1 MTDVIDRT
9 GMPRAGRPTRGFRSD
24 IQGLRAVAVGVV
36 VLGHA
41 GVPALAG
48 GFIGVDVFFVISGFL
63 ITGHLLQS
71 LRATGRIDLPRFY
84 AARARRILPASLT
97 VIALTAVGSLL
108 FVPPL
113 RVGTV
118 LADAVA
124 SALSV
129 PNIRFA
135 LEGTDYLAGSAPSPF
150 QHFWSLGVEE
160 QFYLLWPLVLVGVFF
175 IARRSRFR
183 MAVVI
188 GIVVIGIVAIA
199 SFVACLLVART
210 SEPWAFFSLQTRA
223 WELAVGALLAPA
235 APLFGRVPAV
245 VARALT
251 WVGLAAIL
259 VAALLVTGDNV
270 WPGVATVVPVMGA
283 ALVIGFGGRDGGA
296 TGAGR
301 NGDAITTGVK
311 RSGHAIIASAALA
324 GGAERLLRLRPLQW
338 IGAISYSL
346 YLVHWPILVLAEER
360 ASTWGGSLPLPVS
373 LGLAI
378 AAIPVAWLLY
388 RFVETPFRFRSG
400 EPRSHAGTI
409 AVALVGTL
417 ALTGCLVG
425 ASAAS
430 ALVPL
435 QTDREGPATDVSALP
450 AGTAFVPAGVAP
462 DLSAARDD
470 TGEIYQNGCQQ
481 NPGGSELITCSFGDT
496 GSSTVIAL
504 FGDSHAGRWFPAL
517 EKAAT
522 DLGVR
527 LDTYTKSG
535 CRSQETEEAWN
546 APVNASCGRWREH
559 ALAALGTSHPDI
571 IVVSNHLGPS
581 AGKDPVIEQGRW
593 ERGIEIGLDR
603 LPADSTVIM
612 VADTPEFP
620 ASPVVCLSAN
630 LTAADRCSVKRD
642 VAFNT
647 SISAAQRTAAER
659 TGNGFLDLTDYF
671 CNSIDCPAVIGSTL
685 VYGDEHHVTAT
696 WSSLL
701 GPVLEER
708 LAPYVE
714 RVRKGLGAG
723 LGREGAVG

>member
-1 MTDVIDRT
+1 MTDVIART
-9 GMPRAGRPTRGFRSD
+9 GMPPAGRPTRGFRSD

-71 LRATGRIDLPRFY
+71 LSATGRIDLPRFY

-97 VIALTAVGSLL
+97 VIALTAVGSVLI
-108 FVPPL
+108 VPPL
-113 RVGTV
+113 RVGAV

-135 LEGTDYLAGSAPSPF
+135 IEGTDYLAGSAPSPY

-160 QFYLLWPLVLVGVFF
+160 QFYLLWPLVLMGAFF
-175 IARRSRFR
+175 IARRSRIR
-183 MAVVI
+183 MAVAI
-188 GIVVIGIVAIA
+188 GVVAIA
-199 SFVACLLVART
+199 SFVACLLVAQT
-210 SEPWAFFSLQTRA
+210 SQPWAFFSLQTRA
-223 WELAVGALLAPA
+223 WELAVGALLASA
-235 APLFGRVPAV
+235 APSLGRVPAV
-245 VARALT
+245 VARVLT
-251 WVGLAAIL
+251 WVGLAAI
-259 VAALLVTGDNV
+259 VAAALLVTGDTA
-270 WPGVATVVPVMGA
+270 WPGVATVVPVIGA
-283 ALVIGFGGRDGGA
+283 ALVIGFGGRDTGTAGLGRDGDPLIPGA
-296 TGAGR
+296 VR
-301 NGDAITTGVK
+301 
-311 RSGHAIIASAALA
+311 A

-360 ASTWGGSLPLPVS
+360 ASTSDGSLPFEAS

-378 AAIPVAWLLY
+378 AAVPVAWLLY
-388 RFVETPFRFRSG
+388 RFVETPFRFRSRA
-400 EPRSHAGTI
+400 PRSHGSTL

-435 QTDREGPATDVSALP
+435 HTDRVGPATVVTALP
-450 AGTAFVPAGVAP
+450 EGTSFVPAGVTP
-462 DLSAARDD
+462 GLSAARDD

-535 CRSQETEEAWN
+535 CRSQETEEAWK
-546 APVNASCGRWREH
+546 APVNASCGRWRER
-559 ALAALGTSHPDI
+559 ALAALGASHPDI

-630 LTAADRCSVKRD
+630 LTAAERCSVKRD

-647 SISAAQRTAAER
+647 SISAAQRAAAER
-659 TGNGFLDLTDYF
+659 TGNGFLDLGDYF

-696 WSSLL
+696 WSALL

-714 RVRKGLGAG
+714 RVQRG
-723 LGREGAVG
+723 

>member
-1 MTDVIDRT
+1 MTDVIART
-9 GMPRAGRPTRGFRSD
+9 GMPPAGRPTRGFRSD

-71 LRATGRIDLPRFY
+71 LRATGRVDLPRFY

-113 RVGTV
+113 RVSAA

-135 LEGTDYLAGSAPSPF
+135 VKGTDYLAGSAPSPF

-160 QFYLLWPLVLVGVFF
+160 QFYLLWPLMLVGVFVV
-175 IARRSRFR
+175 ARRSRFR
-183 MAVVI
+183 MA
-188 GIVVIGIVAIA
+188 VVIGIVAIA
-199 SFVACLLVART
+199 SFVACLLVAQT
-210 SEPWAFFSLQTRA
+210 SPPWAFFSLQTRA
-223 WELAVGALLAPA
+223 WELAVGALLASA
-235 APLFGRVPAV
+235 APSLGRVPAV
-245 VARALT
+245 VARVLT
-251 WVGLAAIL
+251 WVGLAAI
-259 VAALLVTGDNV
+259 VAAAMLVTGDAV
-270 WPGVATVVPVMGA
+270 WPGVATVVPVIGA
-283 ALVIGFGGRDGGA
+283 ALVIGFGGRD
-296 TGAGR
+296 AGTAR
-301 NGDAITTGVK
+301 VGRDGDAITAGAD
-311 RSGHAIIASAALA
+311 RNGHAIAAGA
-324 GGAERLLRLRPLQW
+324 GRPGGAERLLRLRPLQW

-360 ASTWGGSLPLPVS
+360 ASTSGGSLPFGVS

-378 AAIPVAWLLY
+378 TAVPIAWLVY

-400 EPRSHAGTI
+400 APRSHASTI
-409 AVALVGTL
+409 AVAFVGTL
-417 ALTGCLVG
+417 ALTGCLLG

-435 QTDREGPATDVSALP
+435 QTERVGPATIVSALP
-450 AGTAFVPAGVAP
+450 AGTAFVPAGVTP
-462 DLSAARDD
+462 GLSAARDD

-481 NPGGSELITCSFGDT
+481 SPGRSELITCSFGDT

-522 DLGVR
+522 RLGVR

-535 CRSQETEEAWN
+535 CRSQETAEAWS
-546 APVNASCGRWREH
+546 APVNASCGRWREL
-559 ALAALGTSHPDI
+559 ALAALGASHPDI

-581 AGKDPVIEQGRW
+581 AGKDPAIEQGRW

-620 ASPVVCLSAN
+620 ASPVICLSAN

-642 VAFNT
+642 AAFNT
-647 SISAAQRTAAER
+647 SISAAQRTVAER
-659 TGNGFLDLTDYF
+659 TGNGFLDLTGYF

-696 WSSLL
+696 WSALL

-714 RVRKGLGAG
+714 RVRRG
-723 LGREGAVG
+723 

>member
-1 MTDVIDRT
+1 MTDVIART
-9 GMPRAGRPTRGFRSD
+9 GMPPAGRPTRGFRSD

-71 LRATGRIDLPRFY
+71 LRATGRIDLTRFY

-113 RVGTV
+113 RVSAV

-124 SALSV
+124 SALYV
-129 PNIRFA
+129 PNLRFA
-135 LEGTDYLAGSAPSPF
+135 VEGTDYLAGSAPSPF

-160 QFYLLWPLVLVGVFF
+160 QFYLLWPLMLVGVFF
-175 IARRSRFR
+175 VARRSTFR
-183 MAVVI
+183 MA
-188 GIVVIGIVAIA
+188 VVIGIVAIA
-199 SFVACLLVART
+199 SFVACLLVAQT

-223 WELAVGALLAPA
+223 WELAVGALLASA
-235 APLFGRVPAV
+235 TPLFGRVPAV

-251 WVGLAAIL
+251 WVGLAAI
-259 VAALLVTGDNV
+259 VAAALLVTSDTV

-296 TGAGR
+296 TGADR
-301 NGDAITTGVK
+301 NGDAITTGVG
-311 RSGHAIIASAALA
+311 RP
-324 GGAERLLRLRPLQW
+324 GGAERLLRIRPLQW

-400 EPRSHAGTI
+400 EPRSHAVTI

-417 ALTGCLVG
+417 ALTGCLLG

-435 QTDREGPATDVSALP
+435 RTERVGPATVVSALP
-450 AGTAFVPAGVAP
+450 AGTAFVPAGVTP

-522 DLGVR
+522 RLRVR

-546 APVNASCGRWREH
+546 APVNASCGRWRER
-559 ALAALGTSHPDI
+559 ALAALGASHPDI

-581 AGKDPVIEQGRW
+581 AGKDPAIEQGRW
-593 ERGIEIGLDR
+593 ERGIETGLDR

-612 VADTPEFP
+612 IADTPEFP
-620 ASPVVCLSAN
+620 ASPVICLSAN
-630 LTAADRCSVKRD
+630 LTAADRCSVGRD

-647 SISAAQRTAAER
+647 SISAAQRAAAEH

-696 WSSLL
+696 WSALL

-714 RVRKGLGAG
+714 RVQRD
-723 LGREGAVG
+723 

>member
-1 MTDVIDRT
+1 MTDVIART
-9 GMPRAGRPTRGFRSD
+9 GMPPAGRPTRGFRSD

-71 LRATGRIDLPRFY
+71 LRATGRIDLTRFY

-113 RVGTV
+113 RVSAV

-124 SALSV
+124 SALYV
-129 PNIRFA
+129 PNLRFA
-135 LEGTDYLAGSAPSPF
+135 VEGTDYLAGSAPSPF

-160 QFYLLWPLVLVGVFF
+160 QFYLLWPLMLVGVFVV
-175 IARRSRFR
+175 ARRSTFR
-183 MAVVI
+183 MA
-188 GIVVIGIVAIA
+188 VVIGIVAIA
-199 SFVACLLVART
+199 SFVACLLVAQT

-223 WELAVGALLAPA
+223 WELAVGALLASA
-235 APLFGRVPAV
+235 TPLFGRVPAV

-251 WVGLAAIL
+251 WVGLAAI
-259 VAALLVTGDNV
+259 VAAALLVTGDIV

-296 TGAGR
+296 TGA
-301 NGDAITTGVK
+301 
-311 RSGHAIIASAALA
+311 
-324 GGAERLLRLRPLQW
+324 ERLLRLPPLQW

-346 YLVHWPILVLAEER
+346 YLAHWPILVLAEER

-388 RFVETPFRFRSG
+388 RFVETPFRFRSRA
-400 EPRSHAGTI
+400 PRSHGSTL

-435 QTDREGPATDVSALP
+435 QTERVGPATVVSALP
-450 AGTAFVPAGVAP
+450 AGTAFVPAGVTP
-462 DLSAARDD
+462 HLSDARDD

-481 NPGGSELITCSFGDT
+481 NPSGPELITCSFGDT

-522 DLGVR
+522 RLGVR

-546 APVNASCGRWREH
+546 APVNASCGRWRER
-559 ALAALGTSHPDI
+559 ALAALGASHPDI

-593 ERGIEIGLDR
+593 ERGIETGLDR

-612 VADTPEFP
+612 IADTPEFP
-620 ASPVVCLSAN
+620 ASPVICLSAN
-630 LTAADRCSVKRD
+630 LTAADRCSVGRD

-647 SISAAQRTAAER
+647 SISAAQRAAAER

-696 WSSLL
+696 WSALL

-714 RVRKGLGAG
+714 RVQRD
-723 LGREGAVG
+723 